1 MRPVGRD
8 FRNASLRMMVR
19 RAPDAAVS
27 KVTAQI
33 NRRQEAAARYTP
45 DYPSVEDSWLTRGNV
60 ALECFK
66 HFQVNMF

>member
-1 MRPVGRD
+1 MRLTARD

-19 RAPDAAVS
+19 RAPDPGVS

-33 NRRQEAAARYTP
+33 NRRQGAEARYTP
-45 DYPSVEDSWLTRGNV
+45 DYPSVEDSWLTRGKV

-66 HFQVNMF
+66 HFQGNMF

>member
-1 MRPVGRD
+1 MRLRARD

-19 RAPDAAVS
+19 RSPDAAVS

-33 NRRQEAAARYTP
+33 NRRQGAGARYTP

-66 HFQVNMF
+66 HFHVNMF

>member
-19 RAPDAAVS
+19 RPPDPAVS
-27 KVTAQI
+27 KVTAPI
-33 NRRQEAAARYTP
+33 NRRQGVDDRYTP